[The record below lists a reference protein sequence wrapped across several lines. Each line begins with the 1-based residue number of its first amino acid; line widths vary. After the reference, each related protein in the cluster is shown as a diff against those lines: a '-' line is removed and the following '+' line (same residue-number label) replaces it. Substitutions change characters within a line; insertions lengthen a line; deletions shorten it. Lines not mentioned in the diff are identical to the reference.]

1 MALFGMEMKRR
12 RRKRVEG
19 FHAQYIDKGVTKK
32 RKAMGLGR
40 TLGSAT
46 TLIIGGAMCY
56 VSLHYIP
63 AYLGLNKVLSFS
75 DLNNSSSIA
84 AESSQMATLSSY
96 ADAFRIKRTYL
107 RPGQTI
113 QAEYAIP
120 EGAKLDLVIQRWR
133 PAFIV
138 EIFKCQVMSEETA
151 QIRNDK
157 LGTQRF
163 RFPES
168 GFYRFD
174 ERITLP
180 PNNVKNYR
188 VVWSRA

>member
-1 MALFGMEMKRR
+1 MALLGMDVKRR
-12 RRKRVEG
+12 RKAVGG
-19 FHAQYIDKGVTKK
+19 FHAQYIDKGALKK
-32 RKAMGLGR
+32 RRPLGLKR
-40 TLGSAT
+40 TFGSAT

-56 VSLHYIP
+56 VALHYIP

-75 DLNNSSSIA
+75 DLDTSSSVA
-84 AESSQMATLSSY
+84 PESSQWAALSSY
-96 ADAFRIKRTYL
+96 ADAFRLKRTYL

-113 QAEYAIP
+113 QAQYALP
-120 EGAKLDLVIQRWR
+120 KGAKLDLVIQRCR

-138 EIFKCQVMSEETA
+138 EIFKCQVINEQNSVVKNE
-151 QIRNDK
+151 RN
-157 LGTQRF
+157 GTQRF
-163 RFPES
+163 VFPEA

-174 ERITLP
+174 EKITLA

>member
-12 RRKRVEG
+12 HKKVGG
-19 FHAQYIDKGVTKK
+19 FHAQYIDQMPKKK
-32 RKAMGLGR
+32 REPMGLAR
-40 TLGSAT
+40 TLGSAI
-46 TLIIGGAMCY
+46 TLIFGGTMCY

-75 DLNNSSSIA
+75 DLDKSSSVA
-84 AESSQMATLSSY
+84 ADSSQWATLSSY
-96 ADAFRIKRTYL
+96 VDAFRIKRTYL

-113 QAEYAIP
+113 QVQYAIP
-120 EGAKLDLVIQRWR
+120 EGAKLDLVIQRCR
-133 PAFIV
+133 PAFVI
-138 EIFKCQVMSEETA
+138 EIFQCKVMSEETA

-163 RFPES
+163 RFPEA

-174 ERITLP
+174 ETITMA
-180 PNNVKNYR
+180 PNNVKDYR
-188 VVWSRA
+188 VIWSRA

>member
-12 RRKRVEG
+12 RKKVGG
-19 FHAQYIDKGVTKK
+19 FHAEYIDKGALKK
-32 RKAMGLGR
+32 RKSMGLGR
-40 TLGSAT
+40 TFGSAT

-56 VSLHYIP
+56 VALHYIP

-75 DLNNSSSIA
+75 NLDTSASVA
-84 AESSQMATLSSY
+84 PESSQWAALSSY

-107 RPGQTI
+107 KSGQTI
-113 QAEYAIP
+113 QAQYALP
-120 EGAKLDLVIQRWR
+120 EGATLELVIQRCR
-133 PAFIV
+133 SAFIV
-138 EIFKCQVMSEETA
+138 EIFNCQVVSEETA
-151 QIRNDK
+151 RVKNDK
-157 LGTQRF
+157 DGTQRF
-163 RFPES
+163 RFPEA

-174 ERITLP
+174 ERVTLA

>member
-1 MALFGMEMKRR
+1 MAIFGMKMKRR
-12 RRKRVEG
+12 RKTVGG
-19 FHAQYIDKGVTKK
+19 FHAQYIDQGARKK
-32 RKAMGLGR
+32 RKSMGIGR
-40 TLGSAT
+40 TFGSAS

-63 AYLGLNKVLSFS
+63 AYLGLNKILSFS
-75 DLNNSSSIA
+75 DLDTSASVA
-84 AESSQMATLSSY
+84 PESSQWAALSSY

-107 RPGQTI
+107 KSGQTI
-113 QAEYAIP
+113 QAQYALP
-120 EGAKLDLVIQRWR
+120 EGATLDLVIQRCR

-138 EIFKCQVMSEETA
+138 EIFKCQVINEETA
-151 QIRNDK
+151 RVSNDK

-163 RFPES
+163 RFPEA

-174 ERITLP
+174 ERITFAT
-180 PNNVKNYR
+180 NNVKDYR

>member
-12 RRKRVEG
+12 NKKVGG
-19 FHAQYIDKGVTKK
+19 FHAQYIDQVATKK
-32 RKAMGLGR
+32 RKSMGIGR
-40 TLGSAT
+40 TFGSAT

-56 VSLHYIP
+56 VALHYIP

-75 DLNNSSSIA
+75 DLDTSASVA
-84 AESSQMATLSSY
+84 AESSQWATLSSY

-113 QAEYAIP
+113 QAQYALP
-120 EGAKLDLVIQRWR
+120 EGATLELSIQRCR
-133 PAFIV
+133 PAFIL
-138 EIFKCQVMSEETA
+138 EIFKCQPINEQTA
-151 QIRNDK
+151 LVKNDK

-163 RFPES
+163 RFPEA
-168 GFYRFD
+168 GFYRF
-174 ERITLP
+174 EEKVTLA
-180 PNNVKNYR
+180 PNNAKNYR

>member
-1 MALFGMEMKRR
+1 MALFGMEIKRR
-12 RRKRVEG
+12 HKKISG
-19 FHAQYIDKGVTKK
+19 FHAQYIDKGANKK
-32 RKAMGLGR
+32 RKPLGIAR
-40 TLGSAT
+40 TLGTTT
-46 TLIIGGAMCY
+46 TLLFGGAMCY
-56 VSLHYIP
+56 IALHYIP
-63 AYLGLNKVLSFS
+63 AYLGLNKILSFS
-75 DLNNSSSIA
+75 DLDSSASVA
-84 AESSQMATLSSY
+84 PESSQWATLSSY

-113 QAEYAIP
+113 QAQYAIP
-120 EGAKLDLVIQRWR
+120 QGARLELVIQRCQ

-138 EIFKCQVMSEETA
+138 EIFKCQVINEETT

-174 ERITLP
+174 EKITFS

>member
-12 RRKRVEG
+12 RKKVGG
-19 FHAQYIDKGVTKK
+19 FHAQYIDKGATKK
-32 RKAMGLGR
+32 RKSMGLGR
-40 TLGSAT
+40 TFGSAT

-56 VSLHYIP
+56 VALHYIP

-75 DLNNSSSIA
+75 DLNKSSSVA
-84 AESSQMATLSSY
+84 AESSQLATLSSY

-120 EGAKLDLVIQRWR
+120 QGAKLDLVIQRCR

-138 EIFKCQVMSEETA
+138 EIFKCQVISEETA
-151 QIRNDK
+151 QVRNDK

-163 RFPES
+163 SFPEA

-174 ERITLP
+174 ETITMA
-180 PNNVKNYR
+180 PNNIKNYR

>member
-1 MALFGMEMKRR
+1 MALFGMEIKRR
-12 RRKRVEG
+12 HKKVGG
-19 FHAQYIDKGVTKK
+19 FHAQYIDKSVRKK
-32 RKAMGLGR
+32 RKSMGIGR
-40 TLGSAT
+40 TFGSAT

-63 AYLGLNKVLSFS
+63 AYLGLNKILSFS
-75 DLNNSSSIA
+75 DLDTSASVA
-84 AESSQMATLSSY
+84 PESSQWAALSSY

-113 QAEYAIP
+113 QAQYALP
-120 EGAKLDLVIQRWR
+120 KGAKLDLVIQRCR
-133 PAFIV
+133 PALIV
-138 EIFKCQVMSEETA
+138 EIFKCEVINEQTA
-151 QIRNDK
+151 KIRNDK

-163 RFPES
+163 RFPEA

-174 ERITLP
+174 EKVSLA
-180 PNNVKNYR
+180 PNNNGNYR